1 MLLLSIDVGIRNL
14 AYVVINVDEI
24 DKKSSI
30 IDWNIM
36 ELCEKDENA
45 CKVDNTKIG
54 AKMNEHMLKL
64 LDKFVFDKV
73 IIENQ
78 IGQNAIKM
86 KSIQSMIVMFF
97 VTQNYKQEQI
107 INYNAAN
114 KLKYFL
120 GKKKTT
126 YAERKKLSK
135 KITNEICISQYSD
148 WVVFFQQCK
157 KKDDLADCL
166 LQVLDYS
173 IKNAFLTTDV
183 YDNVSD
189 DFVEEKV
196 ND

>member
-1 MLLLSIDVGIRNL
+1 MLFLSIDVGIRNL
-14 AYVVINVDEI
+14 AYVVISIEQEEEQQL
-24 DKKSSI
+24 STI

-45 CKVDNTKIG
+45 CKIDNVRIGMRMREQMTKLVDKY
-54 AKMNEHMLKL
+54 
-64 LDKFVFDKV
+64 VFDKI

-86 KSIQSMIVMFF
+86 KSIQSMLVMYFI
-97 VTQNYKQEQI
+97 TEKYEHDQI

-114 KLKYFL
+114 KLKHFL

-135 KITNEICISQYSD
+135 VLTEKICSLHYQE
-148 WVVFFQQCK
+148 WLPFFQKCK

-173 IKNAFLTTDV
+173 IKNEHLPISIYDKVHDDV
-183 YDNVSD
+183 K
-189 DFVEEKV
+189 E
-196 ND
+196 

>member
-1 MLLLSIDVGIRNL
+1 MLFLSIDVGIRNL
-14 AYVVINVDEI
+14 AYVVISIENKEKI
-24 DKKSSI
+24 SSI

-45 CKVDNTKIG
+45 CKVDNVKIG
-54 AKMNEHMLKL
+54 MRMNERMSKL
-64 LDKFVFDKV
+64 LDKFIFDKI

-86 KSIQSMIVMFF
+86 KSIQSLLIMFF
-97 VTQNYKQEQI
+97 VTKKYNCEQI

-114 KLKYFL
+114 KLKHFL

-135 KITNEICISQYSD
+135 VMTEKITENKYPEWLD
-148 WVVFFQQCK
+148 FFQKCK
-157 KKDDLADCL
+157 KKDDLSDCL

-173 IKNAFLTTDV
+173 IKNKYISTSV
-183 YDNVSD
+183 YDNID
-189 DFVEEKV
+189 EETKE
-196 ND
+196 